1 MPNATTVTG
10 SADGVSGTSPSSL
23 FYNRGIQ
30 IAENKT
36 LYIADSGNNR
46 AVVIKLG
53 STNATAVIGSLGNAS
68 DQLKEPTDVFVTS
81 AFIYILDARNYRVQR
96 WSRNGSN
103 STTVA
108 GITGTAGNS
117 SSTITFGSSYGIHVD
132 KYGYLYVSDQYNHRV
147 LRYSPSSSS
156 GDSSVMVAGTG
167 TFGSA
172 PWQLYLPFKVF
183 VDDDRAMYIADT
195 LNHRIQKWTYGACSG
210 ITVAG
215 TGTPGATVNQL
226 NFPVAVVVDSN
237 QYMYITDTLNQRI
250 QRWAPGAC
258 AGECL
263 VGCSGTSGAGSNV
276 LSYPQSLAF
285 DNQGALYVSDVGN
298 NRVQQFLLAPAI
310 GK

>member
-1 MPNATTVTG
+1 MSNAITVAG

-23 FYNRGIQ
+23 CYNQGVQ
-30 IAENKT
+30 IVDNNT
-36 LYIADSGNNR
+36 LYIADAGNNR
-46 AVVIKLG
+46 VVVIKLG
-53 STNATAVIGSLGNAS
+53 STNATAIIGSLGNAFN
-68 DQLKEPTDVFVTS
+68 QLYEPTDVFVTNV
-81 AFIYILDARNYRVQR
+81 FVYILDRSNYRIQR

-108 GITGTAGNS
+108 GITGTAGNLN
-117 SSTITFGSSYGIHVD
+117 STITFGYSRGIHVD

-147 LRYSPSSSS
+147 LRYSPGSSS
-156 GDSSVMVAGTG
+156 GDSGVMVAGTG

-172 PWQLYLPFKVF
+172 PWQLYLPSKVF

-215 TGTPGATVNQL
+215 TGAPGATASQL

-263 VGCSGTSGAGSNV
+263 VGCSGTSGTGSNV

-298 NRVQQFLLAPAI
+298 HRVQQFLLAPAI
-310 GK
+310 CK